1 MFTYKREIKTE
12 KTIIAICYDFDKTL
26 SPTDMQAQ
34 GYIQSI
40 DYDVKVFWEESNT
53 LAERNDMDQNLA
65 YMYKMVQEPI
75 GKFYPTREK
84 LENYGSSVELFPGVE
99 TWFDRINEYA
109 DTLGLQVE
117 HYVISSGLKEM
128 IEGTTIA
135 RKGVFK
141 KIYASSF
148 FYNEKGIA
156 VWPAQVVN
164 FTGKTQYIFRISK
177 GVLDVND
184 AGVNEHFDID
194 KLRIPFRNI
203 IYIGDSDTDIP
214 CMKLVTTNGG
224 HSIGVYDVNR
234 KDKTKVQK
242 MIRDERISYYAAADY
257 SDGEEL
263 DLIVKAIIDRT
274 AQNERLEKMKSF
286 YIDETNQA
294 YDGMT
299 EEQQKRGSLIIDLEN
314 SKSFTSTHT
323 IIGKMKD
330 CRWDKN
336 ERERLYSIACTNT
349 QVNWI
354 ITDDDV
360 KAFYTKLLTE
370 EFDFSETA
378 EKVKKLLVE

>member
-1 MFTYKREIKTE
+1 MITYKREIKTE
-12 KTIIAICYDFDKTL
+12 KPIIAICYDFDKTL

-40 DYDVKVFWEESNT
+40 DFDVKAFWEESNN
-53 LAERNDMDQNLA
+53 LAENNDMDQNLA

-75 GKFYPTREK
+75 GKFYLTREK
-84 LENYGSSVELFPGVE
+84 LENYGSKVELFPGVDS
-99 TWFDRINEYA
+99 WFDRINEYA
-109 DTLGLQVE
+109 LNLGMEVE

-135 RKGVFK
+135 KNGAFK

-148 FYNEKGIA
+148 YYNEKGVA

-164 FTGKTQYIFRISK
+164 FTGKTQYLFRISK

-184 AGVNEHFDID
+184 SGVNEHFDID

-224 HSIGVYDVNR
+224 HSVGVYDVVS

-257 SDGEEL
+257 RDGEEL
-263 DLIVKAIIDRT
+263 DAIVKAIINRT
-274 AQNERLEKMKSF
+274 AQNERLERMKST
-286 YIDETNQA
+286 YLEETNQV

-299 EEQQKRGSLIIDLEN
+299 EEQRKRGGLIIDLEN
-314 SKSFTSTHT
+314 SRSFTSTHT

-330 CRWDKN
+330 CNWDRK
-336 ERERLYSIACTNT
+336 EKEKLYSIACHNT

-354 ITDDDV
+354 IKDSDV
-360 KAFYTKLLTE
+360 KAFYTKLLSE
-370 EFDFSETA
+370 SFDYSDA
-378 EKVKKLLVE
+378 ASRVKKMLEE